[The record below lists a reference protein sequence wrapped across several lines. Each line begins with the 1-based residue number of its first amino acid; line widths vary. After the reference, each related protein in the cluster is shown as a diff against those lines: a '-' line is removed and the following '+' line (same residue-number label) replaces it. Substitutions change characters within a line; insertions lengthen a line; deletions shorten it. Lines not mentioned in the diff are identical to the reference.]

1 MNDRVNILVI
11 EDEAILAMA
20 LSDQLE
26 DDGYCVVGV
35 ASNGRKAL
43 DLFQNNPVDLILCD
57 ITIKGEWDGI
67 DTIRHLYTIR
77 QAPVIYLT
85 AIADRATIQRAKE
98 TLPAAYITKPFDTNQ
113 LRLAIE
119 MAINN
124 FSVRVLTPRQHG
136 GNTVTTTPAPP
147 ASEKSGRDGIR
158 SAPVLKVDD
167 ALFVKQNYQFVKVLL
182 ADVLYLEADNIH
194 TTIVTQQ
201 RKYAVRL
208 SMSHLLERLQY
219 DRMVRIHR
227 SFVVN
232 LDRIDSFSEHE
243 VIIGT
248 HSIPLGRN
256 FKEEFMQHFPVC

>member
-1 MNDRVNILVI
+1 MNDRVNILII

-26 DDGYCVVGV
+26 DDGYNVVGA

-67 DTIRHLYTIR
+67 DTIRQLFTIR

-124 FSVRVLTPRQHG
+124 FSVRVLTPRPHG
-136 GNTVTTTPAPP
+136 GTATDSTPAPTP
-147 ASEKSGRDGIR
+147 SEKSSRDGSR
-158 SAPVLKVDD
+158 TAPVLKVDD

-182 ADVLYLEADNIH
+182 ADILYLEADNIH
-194 TTIVTQQ
+194 TTIVTPH

-219 DRMVRIHR
+219 ERMVRIHR

-243 VIIGT
+243 VTIGT

>member
-1 MNDRVNILVI
+1 MENRVNILIV

-67 DTIRHLYTIR
+67 ETIRHLFALR
-77 QAPVIYLT
+77 QVPVIYLT
-85 AIADRATIQRAKE
+85 ALSDRATIQRAKE
-98 TLPAAYITKPFDTNQ
+98 TLPAAYITKPFDTGQ
-113 LRLAIE
+113 LRLSIE

-124 FSVRVLTPRQHG
+124 FSVRVLTPKLVATHEIDM
-136 GNTVTTTPAPP
+136 PEPP
-147 ASEKSGRDGIR
+147 STAEKSSRDGAR
-158 SAPVLKVDD
+158 TGPVLKVED
-167 ALFVKQNYQFVKVLL
+167 ALFVKQNYQFMKVLL
-182 ADVLYLEADNIH
+182 AEILYLEADNIH
-194 TTIVTQQ
+194 TTIVTHN

-208 SMSHLLERLQY
+208 SLSHLLERLQY

-227 SFVVN
+227 SFVIN

-256 FKEEFMQHFPVC
+256 FKDEFMQHFPVC